1 MKNKEKRKYIF
12 IFLVIVGITV
22 FIGYTLSKFDR
33 DIQERVYYKQVEN
46 MREISMQGSAVVEKQ
61 LGGLVNT
68 LYGFAEYL
76 REVQQRRFGN
86 HLSTISRSVLWQFR
100 F

>member
-46 MREISMQGSAVVEKQ
+46 MRR
-61 LGGLVNT
+61 
-68 LYGFAEYL
+68 FPC
-76 REVQQRRFGN
+76 REAR
-86 HLSTISRSVLWQFR
+86 LWRSSWEDL
-100 F
+100 

>member
-46 MREISMQGSAVVEKQ
+46 MREISM
-61 LGGLVNT
+61 
-68 LYGFAEYL
+68 
-76 REVQQRRFGN
+76 
-86 HLSTISRSVLWQFR
+86 
-100 F
+100 